1 MDENEII
8 EKQRKLTKE
17 LKRKADD
24 LIGRMSK
31 LSLKDRLMYHYEYIE
46 NVRSEI
52 SEYVNMDFN
61 KACDDLIDEVSRN
74 TKETH

>member
-61 KACDDLIDEVSRN
+61 KACDDLIDEVRRN